1 MILTLLQT
9 DIVWDDAEAN
19 IAVADRLVTAN
30 PGADLYVLP
39 EMWATGFVTAPMAR
53 TLAAAAPALDWM
65 RRTASECRFSFGGT
79 MRIRGESSGSQNA
92 WITWSL
98 SS

>member
-39 EMWATGFVTAPMAR
+39 EMWATGFVTEPDAHTAR
-53 TLAAAAPALDWM
+53 QGSVRRPSM
-65 RRTASECRFSFGGT
+65 RA
-79 MRIRGESSGSQNA
+79 M
-92 WITWSL
+92 
-98 SS
+98 